1 MSDEEVMEMLVALI
15 QMSEENFQASV
26 EYVTNIDA
34 SDETKIFFNELIRVA
49 LVQRQKQAVACQM

>member
-49 LVQRQKQAVACQM
+49 LVQRRKQAAACQM